1 MIIMILSVSWNSA
14 PSHINTAVEQ
24 KEGELSSHKK
34 YLPHWAMNLHIVAGH
49 QARQYLQVSNSINI
63 SFALEVLKE
72 LLLSRGY
79 CGAIVKGQRIKI
91 CRNV

>member
-14 PSHINTAVEQ
+14 PRWIPSHINTAVEQ

-49 QARQYLQVSNSINI
+49 QAHQYLQVSNSINI

-79 CGAIVKGQRIKI
+79 WG
-91 CRNV
+91 RNS